1 MQEVGHAGRV
11 PRQSREDARSA
22 GWLIGTSRALSAIA
36 LAKAGQS
43 CKSLRFAVWRYA
55 LSDKSF
61 LLFFMWNLRDRNY
74 IYGSYSF

>member
-1 MQEVGHAGRV
+1 MQEVGLAGRV

-43 CKSLRFAVWRYA
+43 CKS
-55 LSDKSF
+55 
-61 LLFFMWNLRDRNY
+61 
-74 IYGSYSF
+74 